1 MSHPTVRGVVVVSR
15 NGDRAGYHQDP
26 YTYKSSHTDST
37 PLGEVRQHAPCAC
50 VVY

>member
-1 MSHPTVRGVVVVSR
+1 MSHPTVRGVVVISR

-26 YTYKSSHTDST
+26 YTYKSSHTDAT
-37 PLGEVRQHAPCAC
+37 PLGEVCQHAPCAC